1 MILSL
6 IRSSILFQNLDERDE
21 MVVIDAMEEI
31 SVKEGDNLINEGDK
45 GDSLYIVAE
54 GDFDCFKKI

>member
-1 MILSL
+1 
-6 IRSSILFQNLDERDE
+6 